1 MPDNWITTK
10 GGDRGETSLGD
21 GTRVPKDSPRVE
33 LYGTLDECQAH
44 IGMARAT
51 CSYTEICQEI
61 CFLEQVLS
69 PLMGYIALFP
79 GLDLPDI
86 GMLEQEIEK
95 VIEIT
100 GNTLRFVRPGDSVS
114 GAALH
119 AARTVG
125 RRAERIATG
134 LYRDGKLDDKC
145 YTYINRLSDAIYAIS
160 LWIDYVERKGEES
173 SRE

>member
-1 MPDNWITTK
+1 MTDKWITTK
-10 GGDRGETSLGD
+10 GGDRGETSLGN

-51 CSYTEICQEI
+51 CSFKEICTDI
-61 CFLEQVLS
+61 CTLEQELG

-86 GMLEQEIEK
+86 GILEKQIER
-95 VIEIT
+95 VQHNI
-100 GNTLRFVRPGDSVS
+100 GNTFRFVRPGDSVP

-119 AARTVG
+119 AARTIC
-125 RRAERIATG
+125 RRAERIAVK
-134 LYRDGKLDDKC
+134 LYREGQLGDEC
-145 YTYINRLSDAIYAIS
+145 FAYINRLSDAIYALS
-160 LWIDYVERKGEES
+160 LWVDHLEHNNNKIS
-173 SRE
+173 CQ